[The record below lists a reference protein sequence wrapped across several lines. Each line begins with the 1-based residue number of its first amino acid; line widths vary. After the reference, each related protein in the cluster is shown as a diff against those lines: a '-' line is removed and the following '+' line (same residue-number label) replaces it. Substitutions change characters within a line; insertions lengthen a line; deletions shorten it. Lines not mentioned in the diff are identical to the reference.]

1 MWAFNRRFLFFFLPL
16 YRIGRCENRL
26 KAFFLHIFYYIFNL
40 YQNDKEV
47 VFALISGFCCYPF
60 FL

>member
-1 MWAFNRRFLFFFLPL
+1 MIISFFPTFVPNRSLRESALSM
-16 YRIGRCENRL
+16 Y
-26 KAFFLHIFYYIFNL
+26 LHIFYYIFNL